1 MRSWSFAL
9 LFLLVAAFLLPPPA
23 RAIKRRKDETFDFGS
38 PNCFGGMIQGA
49 VYDLPAGTQMLGP
62 MLPMLQRTKPGGVV
76 CTFTL
81 NVPTRSWLEGI
92 PGVTDRVEWFAI
104 DYQADFW
111 VGEAGRYSFSLESDD
126 GSILFI
132 DGRRVVDND
141 GVHSTLYASGR
152 TELTTGMHHLRVAYY
167 QGPRDEVA
175 LTLKVS
181 PPKGDWKIFDIRDYR
196 MPMQAPTQT
205 AEDDQQRPILRRAD
219 SAHDLLSE
227 KLFERPAM
235 EALQASPSPHA
246 FDFHVSALRFR
257 PGVEGSQY
265 SVAVDVP
272 AAGIKLTPGP
282 LQTFR
287 LHVLVLALIR
297 DAGGRVVQKI
307 SHDFPFTFPDTRL
320 AALQAG
326 SLRYSQP
333 VTLPPGRYTLEAVVA
348 DREAN
353 RASVQT
359 VQFENPDSGGV
370 ALSDLLLVKT
380 LDDVNGPPDAADP
393 LEYDGKRASPEL
405 DGVVSAAAHPFIYF
419 MVYPDTAAEAKPRM
433 EVELSLAGRVIA
445 RQTADLPA
453 PDPSGAIPMS
463 IATVPVA
470 GKYAIK
476 IAIQQG
482 AQRVERRL
490 EYAVTEQ

>member
-1 MRSWSFAL
+1 MRSWSFFPLSLL
-9 LFLLVAAFLLPPPA
+9 LFAILLPQPA
-23 RAIKRRKDETFDFGS
+23 RAIKRRKDDTFDFGS
-38 PNCFGGMIQGA
+38 TNCLAGMIRGA
-49 VYDLPAGTQMLGP
+49 VYDLAEGTPMLGP
-62 MLPMLQRTKPGGVV
+62 NLPMLERTKPRGIV
-76 CTFTL
+76 CTYAL
-81 NVPTRSWLEGI
+81 NVPTRSWLQGM

-111 VGEAGRYSFSLESDD
+111 VEEPGKYQFSLESDD

-132 DGRRVVDND
+132 DGRRVVDDD
-141 GVHSTLYASGR
+141 GIHPTQYSSGR
-152 TELTTGMHHLRVAYY
+152 TELTMGAHHMRVAYY
-167 QGPRDEVA
+167 QGPRIYVA

-181 PPKGDWKIFDIRDYR
+181 PPNGDWKIFDLRDYR
-196 MPMQAPTQT
+196 LPMKAPVET

-227 KLFERPAM
+227 KLFEQPAVQ
-235 EALQASPSPHA
+235 ALQASPPPHA

-257 PGVEGSQY
+257 PGAQGAQY

-272 AAGIKLTPGP
+272 AAGIKITPGP
-282 LQTFR
+282 LQTIR
-287 LHVLVLALIR
+287 LHVLLLALVR
-297 DAGGRVVQKI
+297 DAAGRVVEKI

-320 AALQAG
+320 DALQAG

-333 VTLPPGRYTLEAVVA
+333 VTLPPGRYTLEAAIV

-353 RASVQT
+353 QASVET
-359 VQFENPDSGGV
+359 VQFENPEPGGV

-380 LDDVNGPPDAADP
+380 LDDVNGPPDASDP
-393 LEYDGKRASPEL
+393 LEYGGKRASPEL
-405 DGVVSAAAHPFIYF
+405 AGVVSAAAHPFIYF
-419 MVYPDTAAEAKPRM
+419 MVYPDAAAETKPQM
-433 EVELSLAGRVIA
+433 EVELSLGGHVIA

-453 PDPSGAIPMS
+453 PDPFGAIPMS
-463 IATVPVA
+463 IATVPA
-470 GKYAIK
+470 PGKYAIK

-490 EYAVTEQ
+490 EYAVAGQ